1 MYVTELDTGFE
12 MYFDK
17 ALKLQNPKMA
27 KKLKIETNFSHF
39 TNTLAYG
46 GLLGLILEQLL
57 ERNILRRL
65 LGLIG
70 TEFLT
75 TSSVLNQFVTLSKN
89 LSNMPGR

>member
-57 ERNILRRL
+57 EPTIYSWE
-65 LGLIG
+65 G
-70 TEFLT
+70 F
-75 TSSVLNQFVTLSKN
+75 
-89 LSNMPGR
+89 